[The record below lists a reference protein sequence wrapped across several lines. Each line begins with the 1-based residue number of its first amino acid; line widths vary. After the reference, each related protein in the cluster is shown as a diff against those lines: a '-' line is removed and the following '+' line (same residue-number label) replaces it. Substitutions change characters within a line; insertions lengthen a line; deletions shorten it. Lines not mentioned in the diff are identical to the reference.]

1 MDAEMG
7 NAFFQFKKFRI
18 YQDRC
23 AMKVGTDGVLLG
35 AWCSVSH
42 ARRILDVGTG
52 TGLIALMI
60 AQRTAESVIDAV
72 EIDSDAARQA
82 SENVA
87 MSEWKNRISVFCLD
101 FNRFCIDKEPFYDLI
116 VSNPPFFENSL
127 LPPDVSRRIARHT
140 ETFGLEDLFFGAS
153 RLLSEA
159 GVLSI
164 IYPASGLLKMKEVAK
179 SNSLFLSRL
188 MYVKGRDG
196 GEVKRVLTEWKRKCQ
211 PVEEDEMSIEVSR
224 HVYTEKYID
233 LTRDFYLRM

>member
-1 MDAEMG
+1 MG

-42 ARRILDVGTG
+42 ARRMLDVGTG
-52 TGLIALMI
+52 TGLIALMA
-60 AQRTAESVIDAV
+60 AQRTAESIIDAV

-87 MSEWKNRISVFCLD
+87 MTEWKNRISVFCSD
-101 FNRFCIDKEPFYDLI
+101 FNRFRIGKEFFYDLI

-127 LPPDVSRRIARHT
+127 LPSDVSRRIARHSG
-140 ETFGLEDLFFGAS
+140 TFDLEDLFGGAS
-153 RLLSEA
+153 LLLSES
-159 GVLSI
+159 GVLSV
-164 IYPASGLLKMKEVAK
+164 IYPASGLVRMKEIAM

-188 MYVKGRDG
+188 MFVKGRVG
-196 GEVKRVLTEWKRKCQ
+196 GEVKRVLTEWKRVSL
-211 PVEEDEMSIEVSR
+211 PVEEDEMSIETSR
-224 HVYTEKYID
+224 HVYTEKYIG